1 MEREPTQRII
11 QGDCLEVM
19 KGFADKSFD
28 AIIVDPPFGIGFAYG
43 KEKDVANNKEDYGAF
58 TKEWLSEARRVA
70 KDGALFAV
78 WQPALYFKHFWEW
91 FGDDIHI
98 YAACK
103 NFVQLRKTP
112 VNYAFDP
119 VVIFY
124 NGTPAIR
131 PLKPKRNVDFF
142 VSNTASLVSKPNR
155 LERQH
160 PCPRPLDV
168 VKEIMANFSEGS
180 ILDMFMGSG
189 TTLVAAKQLNRNA
202 VGIEIS
208 PEYCEIARRRLEQD
222 TLL

>member
-1 MEREPTQRII
+1 MKQEII
-11 QGDCLEVM
+11 CGDCLEVM

-28 AIIVDPPFGIGFAYG
+28 CVIVDPPFGIGFSYG
-43 KEKDVANNKEDYGAF
+43 ENKDVASSPTNYDSF
-58 TKEWLSEARRVA
+58 TKQWLREARRVA
-70 KDGALFAV
+70 KDGALFAI
-78 WQPALYFKHFWEW
+78 WQPAPYFRYFWDW
-91 FGDDIHI
+91 FGSDIHI

-119 VVIFY
+119 VILFY
-124 NGTPAIR
+124 NGGTPIR

-142 VSNTASLVSKPNR
+142 VSNTASLVSKPDR

-168 VKEIMANFSEGS
+168 VKEIMSNFSEGKV
-180 ILDMFMGSG
+180 LDPFMGSG
-189 TTLVAAKQLNRNA
+189 TILLAAKELGRDA

-208 PEYCEIARRRLEQD
+208 PEYCEIARRRLEQQ